1 MEIKDVLINE
11 LSEGRAIGHTTDTV
25 FGLMI
30 SFNVENTKVL
40 NQLKN
45 RPEGQPLQ
53 VLVNNIGQLEAFIK
67 DTGKIGKIE
76 PRTSYIVEGSNIFN
90 KHFTSFNNSIMFR
103 IVENDS
109 LKKII
114 KQVGPLFATS
124 ANLSGQETLT
134 SWEEVERTFKVK
146 TNKENQVTGKAS
158 KIISLLEDEPKVIR
172 EG

>member
-1 MEIKDVLINE
+1 MEIKDILINE
-11 LSEGRAIGHTTDTV
+11 LAEGKAIGHTTDTV

-40 NQLKN
+40 NNLKN
-45 RPEGQPLQ
+45 RPEDQPLQ
-53 VLVNNIGQLEAFIK
+53 VLVNNVGQLEAFIK

-76 PRTSYIVEGSNIFN
+76 PRTSYIVEGSSIFN
-90 KHFTSFNNSIMFR
+90 KHFTSYNNSIMFR
-103 IVENDS
+103 VVENDS

-124 ANLSGQETLT
+124 ANISGQETLT
-134 SWEEVERTFKVK
+134 SWEEVEKTFKVK
-146 TNKENQVTGKAS
+146 TNKENQITGKAS